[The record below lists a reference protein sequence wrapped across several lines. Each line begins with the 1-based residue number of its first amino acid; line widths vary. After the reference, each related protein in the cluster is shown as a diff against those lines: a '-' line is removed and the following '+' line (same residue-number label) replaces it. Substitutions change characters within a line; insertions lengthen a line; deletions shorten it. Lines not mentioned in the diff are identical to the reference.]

1 MRLYLRTSHTG
12 QLTWL
17 GHYRSVNTYLSSEN
31 SFAPAD
37 KGETHMYPLEVCS
50 RRSDSNLEATCQ
62 TTEDILSP
70 ADEDTDQGRH
80 SSTSAELLE

>member
-1 MRLYLRTSHTG
+1 MRVKVVLKGG
-12 QLTWL
+12 QVKIIHRPIQHL
-17 GHYRSVNTYLSSEN
+17 
-31 SFAPAD
+31 
-37 KGETHMYPLEVCS
+37 YPLEVCS